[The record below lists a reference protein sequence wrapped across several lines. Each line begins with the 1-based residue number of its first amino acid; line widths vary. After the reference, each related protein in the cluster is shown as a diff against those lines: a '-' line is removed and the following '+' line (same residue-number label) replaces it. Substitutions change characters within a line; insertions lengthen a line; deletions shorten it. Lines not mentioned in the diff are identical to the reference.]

1 MPRIRRAVEKIH
13 KIDEEELLVLK
24 KRVEI
29 ATIVIIVFIA
39 LLVARL
45 WFLQIK
51 NGEEYVKLSENNR
64 IRIQQTQAP
73 RGNILDRFGRVI
85 ITNRPYFNLLWTKED
100 APDPDEVSK
109 RLAQILNEDISH
121 LLTCIRE
128 AAGQPRY
135 MPILIKEDIDWKTLV
150 YIENHHLELPGVR
163 VEAVPSR
170 DYLYGNMAS
179 HLIGYLGQISKT
191 ELEALKYNKYQGG
204 DPIGKMGIE
213 KIFENELRGEKGFRY
228 LEVDVLGFE
237 QQILQHQDPMPGNDL
252 QLTLD
257 IDLQNTAEK
266 AMEGIAGAAVAM
278 DVNTGKLL
286 AIASA
291 PSLKLDEFIGGISTK
306 VWQELLNDPLHT
318 LVDKSVQGQ
327 YPPGSTYKIIT
338 ALAGLSEK
346 VINPQTVFYCNGG
359 LHMYNRRYGC
369 WKKSGHGAISL
380 QRALSESCDVYFYQ
394 VGQKVGVDRLAAY
407 AESLGLG
414 QKTGIELEHEKPGLV
429 PTSAWKKMKKNEKW
443 QDGETLSV
451 AIGQGFNLATPLQI
465 CRMTAAMVNGGK
477 LYKPQI
483 IEAIK
488 DPDGSTLKK
497 IEPELLG
504 KVNGSAQDRE
514 FIIRGLIDAV
524 NTRHG
529 TATSAK
535 MENITVGGKTGTA
548 QVVRMAKFKSIP
560 ESQLPRKYKDHAWF
574 TCFAPAEK
582 PEIAVTVLVE
592 HSGHG
597 GSVAAPI
604 AKQMLEMYFKE
615 KNGEAPVQQTQTPE
629 TD

>member
-29 ATIVIIVFIA
+29 ATTVIIVFIA
-39 LLVARL
+39 LLIARL

-100 APDPDEVSK
+100 APNPDEVTK
-109 RLAQILNEDISH
+109 RLAQILNEDISN

-128 AAGQPRY
+128 ASGQPRY

-150 YIENHHLELPGVR
+150 YIENHHFELPGVR

-179 HLIGYLGQISKT
+179 HLIGYLGQINKT

-278 DVNTGKLL
+278 EVNTGKLL

-291 PSLKLDEFIGGISTK
+291 PSLKLEEFIGGISTK
-306 VWQELLNDPLHT
+306 VWQDLLNDPLHT
-318 LVDKSVQGQ
+318 LVDKSIQGQ

-338 ALAGLSEK
+338 ALAGLSEN
-346 VINPQTVFYCNGG
+346 VINPQTTFYCNGG

-414 QKTGIELEHEKPGLV
+414 KKTGIELEHEKPGLV

-477 LYKPQI
+477 LYKPLI

-488 DPDGSTLKK
+488 DPDGSTMKK

-535 MENITVGGKTGTA
+535 MEEITVGGKTGTA
-548 QVVRMAKFKSIP
+548 QVVRMAKFKSMP

-597 GSVAAPI
+597 GSVAAPV
-604 AKQMLEMYFKE
+604 AKKILEEYFRV
-615 KNGEAPVQQTQTPE
+615 KNGETPVQQTQAPA

>member
-13 KIDEEELLVLK
+13 KIDEEELIILK
-24 KRVEI
+24 KRVDI
-29 ATIVIIVFIA
+29 ATAVIIVFIA
-39 LLVARL
+39 LLIARL

-51 NGEEYVKLSENNR
+51 KGEEYVKLSENNR
-64 IRIQQTQAP
+64 IRIQQIQAP

-85 ITNRPYFNLLWTKED
+85 ITNRPYFNLVWTKED
-100 APDPDEVSK
+100 APNPDEVIK
-109 RLAQILNEDISH
+109 RIAQILNEDISN

-128 AAGQPRY
+128 ASGQPRY
-135 MPILIKEDIDWKTLV
+135 MPILLKEDIDWKTLV
-150 YIENHHLELPGVR
+150 YIENHHFDLPGVR

-179 HLIGYLGQISKT
+179 HLIGYLGQISKE
-191 ELEALKYNKYQGG
+191 ELENPKNIKYQGG
-204 DPIGKMGIE
+204 DLIGKMGIE
-213 KIFENELRGEKGFRY
+213 KLFGKELRGEKGYRY

-237 QQILQHQDPMPGNDL
+237 QQILQHQDPLPGNDL
-252 QLTLD
+252 QLTID
-257 IDLQNTAEK
+257 IDLQQTAEK
-266 AMEGIAGAAVAM
+266 AMEGVGGAVVAM

-286 AIASA
+286 ALVSA
-291 PSLKLDEFIGGISTK
+291 PPLKLEEFVGGISTK
-306 VWQELLNDPLHT
+306 EWQEHLNDPLHP
-318 LVDKSVQGQ
+318 LIDKTIQGQ

-338 ALAGLSEK
+338 ALAGLGEK
-346 VINPQTVFYCNGG
+346 IITPQTVFYCNGG
-359 LHMYNRRYGC
+359 LNIYNRRYGC
-369 WKKSGHGAISL
+369 WKSAGHGAISI

-394 VGQKVGVDRLAAY
+394 VGQRVGVDRLAAY

-414 QKTGIELEHEKPGLV
+414 QKTGIDLENEKPGLT
-429 PTSAWKKMKKNEKW
+429 PTSAWKKKKKNEPW

-465 CRMTAAMVNGGK
+465 CRMTAALVNGGK

-488 DPDGSTLKK
+488 DPEGATLEK
-497 IEPELLG
+497 IQPDLLG
-504 KVNGSAQDRE
+504 SVYGSAQDRNL
-514 FIIRGLIDAV
+514 IIKGLIDAV

-529 TATSAK
+529 TAGNAK
-535 MENITVGGKTGTA
+535 ISTITVGGKTGTA
-548 QVVRMAKFKSIP
+548 QVIRMSKFKSIP

-604 AKQMLEMYFKE
+604 AKKVLEEYFKVKAVE
-615 KNGEAPVQQTQTPE
+615 KTNQ
-629 TD
+629 

>member
-13 KIDEEELLVLK
+13 KIDEEELIILK
-24 KRVEI
+24 KRVDI
-29 ATIVIIVFIA
+29 ATAVIIVFIA
-39 LLVARL
+39 LLIARL

-51 NGEEYVKLSENNR
+51 KGEEYVKLSENNR
-64 IRIQQTQAP
+64 IRIQQIQAP

-85 ITNRPYFNLLWTKED
+85 ITNRPYFNLVWTKED
-100 APDPDEVSK
+100 APNPDEVIK
-109 RLAQILNEDISH
+109 RLAKILNEDISN

-128 AAGQPRY
+128 ASGQPRY
-135 MPILIKEDIDWKTLV
+135 MPILLKEDIDWKTLV
-150 YIENHHLELPGVR
+150 YIENHHFELPGVR

-179 HLIGYLGQISKT
+179 HLIGYLGQISKE
-191 ELEALKYNKYQGG
+191 ELENPKNSKYQGG
-204 DPIGKMGIE
+204 DLIGKMGIE
-213 KIFENELRGEKGFRY
+213 KLFGKELRGEKGYRY

-237 QQILQHQDPMPGNDL
+237 QQILQHQDPLPGNDL
-252 QLTLD
+252 QLTID
-257 IDLQNTAEK
+257 IDLQQTAEK
-266 AMEGIAGAAVAM
+266 AMEGVGGAVVAM

-286 AIASA
+286 ALVSA
-291 PSLKLDEFIGGISTK
+291 PPLKLEEFVGGISTK
-306 VWQELLNDPLHT
+306 EWQEHLNDPLHP
-318 LVDKSVQGQ
+318 LIDKTIQGQ

-338 ALAGLSEK
+338 ALAGLGEK
-346 VINPQTVFYCNGG
+346 IITPQTVFYCNGG
-359 LHMYNRRYGC
+359 LNIYNRRYGC
-369 WKKSGHGAISL
+369 WKSAGHGAISI

-394 VGQKVGVDRLAAY
+394 VGQRVGVDRLAAY

-414 QKTGIELEHEKPGLV
+414 QKTGIDLENEKPGLT
-429 PTSAWKKMKKNEKW
+429 PTSAWKKKKKNEPW

-465 CRMTAAMVNGGK
+465 CRMTAALVNGGK
-477 LYKPQI
+477 IYKPQI

-488 DPDGSTLKK
+488 DPEGATLEK
-497 IEPELLG
+497 IQPDLLG
-504 KVNGSAQDRE
+504 SVYGSAQDRNL
-514 FIIRGLIDAV
+514 IIKGLIDAV

-529 TATSAK
+529 TAGNAK
-535 MENITVGGKTGTA
+535 MSTITVGGKTGTA
-548 QVVRMAKFKSIP
+548 QVVRMSKFRSIP

-604 AKQMLEMYFKE
+604 AKKVLEEYFKVKAVE
-615 KNGEAPVQQTQTPE
+615 KTNQ
-629 TD
+629 